1 MSWREEVAEINRR
14 RAFAEALGG
23 KETVD
28 RQHAAGRLTVRERIA
43 KLVDKDSF
51 HELGVMAGK
60 ATYDENHNLV
70 SVRPSNAV
78 IGTGRING
86 RKVAIDGDDYTIR
99 GGSSEATVSEKW
111 IYSENY
117 ALEMRIPLVRLV
129 ESAGGSVRILEQM
142 GSTRIPG
149 YPSWPMVGLLGVIPV
164 VAVAMGPCA
173 GLGALKA
180 ACAHF
185 SIMIKGTSQVFAGGP
200 PVVER
205 GIGKKIDKESLGG
218 SAIHTV
224 ESGVI
229 NNEAQS
235 EEEALDLVAR
245 FLSYVPSSVFEMP
258 PLVETDDPK
267 NREEEELLSIIP
279 RERRRIYKCRRL
291 IELVMDK
298 DSILEISPRYGRSI
312 VTCLARLGGRPVGVI
327 ANDPTFYGGG
337 LTRAAAG
344 KMESFIDICDTFHL
358 PIVNFVDQPGTVVG
372 PEAERAGTVKG
383 SVRVVSAIEQSRVP
397 WCAIIIRRL
406 YGLAG
411 TAYGRLQG
419 INLHYAWPSAR
430 WGSIPIG
437 GGVEA
442 AYRAELDKLPAEE
455 RGKRLSEL
463 EAYYEYLESPF
474 LTAERFRV
482 PDIIDPRRTR
492 TVLNEWLD
500 DAWRILPEQ
509 LGMTK
514 RTIRL

>member
-1 MSWREEVAEINRR
+1 
-14 RAFAEALGG
+14 
-23 KETVD
+23 
-28 RQHAAGRLTVRERIA
+28 
-43 KLVDKDSF
+43 
-51 HELGVMAGK
+51 
-60 ATYDENHNLV
+60 
-70 SVRPSNAV
+70 
-78 IGTGRING
+78 
-86 RKVAIDGDDYTIR
+86 
-99 GGSSEATVSEKW
+99 
-111 IYSENY
+111 
-117 ALEMRIPLVRLV
+117 
-129 ESAGGSVRILEQM
+129 
-142 GSTRIPG
+142 
-149 YPSWPMVGLLGVIPV
+149 
-164 VAVAMGPCA
+164 
-173 GLGALKA
+173 
-180 ACAHF
+180 
-185 SIMIKGTSQVFAGGP
+185 
-200 PVVER
+200 
-205 GIGKKIDKESLGG
+205 
-218 SAIHTV
+218 
-224 ESGVI
+224 
-229 NNEAQS
+229 
-235 EEEALDLVAR
+235 
-245 FLSYVPSSVFEMP
+245 
-258 PLVETDDPK
+258 
-267 NREEEELLSIIP
+267 
-279 RERRRIYKCRRL
+279 
-291 IELVMDK
+291 
-298 DSILEISPRYGRSI
+298 
-312 VTCLARLGGRPVGVI
+312 
-327 ANDPTFYGGG
+327 
-337 LTRAAAG
+337 
-344 KMESFIDICDTFHL
+344 MESFIDICDTFHL